1 VKEGDG
7 ESEGGEAEKAHDGD
21 PGKAAKH
28 ESGNAETKE
37 HKPIKKTGDEK
48 KGEPK
53 KETKKDLKKKERDS
67 KKKKHDNK
75 GKFLFS
81 FKVFR
86 FIDLKMLFF
95 AGVNILN
102 YLDMYI

>member
-1 VKEGDG
+1 MKEGDG
-7 ESEGGEAEKAHDGD
+7 ESEGGEAEKVHGGD

-28 ESGNAETKE
+28 ESGNTETKK

-48 KGEPK
+48 KGEP
-53 KETKKDLKKKERDS
+53 KKDLKKKERDS

-81 FKVFR
+81 FKLFR
-86 FIDLKMLFF
+86 FIDLKIVFF
-95 AGVNILN
+95 AGINILN
-102 YLDMYI
+102 